1 MKKSIFSFALLC
13 LAQFAIGQSAFPS
26 MKGYWYCKST
36 DEMFVISVDAD
47 QTIKGRGV
55 YYSNGNGRFTQ
66 MQIMTQTPKPGADGT
81 TVYLLRAYDPAKPK
95 KVFELI
101 SHQEDGRVYL
111 EGTVTGARDAV
122 HIWHNIKDLHE

>member
-1 MKKSIFSFALLC
+1 MRNLLIFSFLLVFSQ
-13 LAQFAIGQSAFPS
+13 LLSAQTFPS

-47 QTIKGRGV
+47 QSIKGRGV
-55 YYSNGNGRFTQ
+55 FYSNGNGRFVQ
-66 MQIMTQTPKPGADGT
+66 MQIMTQTSRKEQDGS

-101 SHQEDGRVYL
+101 SKQDDGRIIL
-111 EGTVTGARDAV
+111 ETTVSGARDAIYIFYNV
-122 HIWHNIKDLHE
+122 KDLHE